1 MLSRYFIRARGRH
14 WALAAGLSAV
24 ATLIVAVTA
33 PSSAEQPPSAPASTF
48 IVFIRGERIGS
59 EDVTLARGTD
69 GWTITSSG
77 RFGAPL
83 DLVIKELQ
91 ARYSGEWKPLDLR
104 IDAITGNQ
112 PLTLRTV
119 VSGTSVTTTVSQG
132 GQSDEKTD
140 TVAPDTLLLPSPF
153 WGPFEALSQRLQTAA
168 AGSTLQSYSGG
179 TAVPI
184 EVGNSTSE
192 SIQTASRLIKARR
205 TALKLLTP
213 SAPVELEVWGDE
225 SGRLLRV
232 SIPAQNLEVA
242 REDVASVAARRVT
255 MARPNDE
262 QVRVPANG
270 FTLAGTISKPAAA
283 AAGPLPS
290 IILVAGSG
298 PQDRDEAVYGI
309 PIFGQLAERLAAA
322 GFLVLR
328 YDKRGI
334 GQSGGRPES
343 ATLFDYADDLRAAV
357 RFLSD
362 RKDVNRRQLT
372 LVGHSEGG
380 SVSMIAATKEKRVG
394 ALVLISTIGV
404 TGAELNMTQVTHG
417 LERSKRSAEERQATI
432 ELQKKIQAA
441 VLTGKGWEDVP
452 PNLRKQAEIPWF
464 KSFLAFDPAKV
475 MSDVKQPLL
484 IIQGLLDTQVD
495 PSNADILE
503 KLARARKKAGPI
515 EVVKIPG
522 INHLLVPATTG
533 EVDEYA
539 SLKEKVVSDQVSTAV
554 ISWSKKT
561 LASAR

>member
-1 MLSRYFIRARGRH
+1 MLSRHFIRARGQHR
-14 WALAAGLSAV
+14 ALAAGLAAAAILVV
-24 ATLIVAVTA
+24 AATA
-33 PSSAEQPPSAPASTF
+33 PSSAQQTSAQASTF
-48 IVFIRGERIGS
+48 IVFVRGERIGS
-59 EDVTLARGTD
+59 EDVTLAKTAD

-77 RFGAPL
+77 RFGPPL

-91 ARYSGEWKPLDLR
+91 ARYSGEWRPIDLR

-112 PLTLRTV
+112 PLNLRTV
-119 VSGTSVTTTVSQG
+119 VSDTSATTTITQAEKSDSQ
-132 GQSDEKTD
+132 TD
-140 TVAPDTLLLPSPF
+140 TIAPDSLLLPSPF
-153 WGPFEALSQRLQTAA
+153 WGPFEALSQKLRAAA
-168 AGSTLQSYSGG
+168 AGATLQSYSGG
-179 TAVPI
+179 TVVPI
-184 EVGNSTSE
+184 EVGNSTNE
-192 SIQTASRLIKARR
+192 LIQTASRLITARR
-205 TALKLLTP
+205 TRLKLLTP
-213 SAPVELEVWGDE
+213 SAPLEIEVWGDE
-225 SGRLLRV
+225 TGRLLRV

-270 FTLAGTISKPAAA
+270 FSLAGTISKPAAA
-283 AAGPLPS
+283 AGGRLPS

-298 PQDRDEAVYGI
+298 PQDRDETVYGI
-309 PIFGQLAERLAAA
+309 PIFGQLADRLADA

-328 YDKRGI
+328 YDKRGV
-334 GQSGGRPES
+334 GQSGGRIES
-343 ATLFDYADDLRAAV
+343 ATLVDYADDLRAAV

-362 RKDVNRRQLT
+362 RRDVDRRQLT
-372 LVGHSEGG
+372 VVGHSEGG
-380 SVSMIAATKEKRVG
+380 AVSMLATAREKRVG

-417 LERSKRSAEERQATI
+417 LERSKRPAEERQATI

-441 VLTGKGWEDVP
+441 VLTGKGWEEVP

-475 MSDVKQPLL
+475 MADVKQPVL
-484 IIQGLLDTQVD
+484 IIQGLLDTQVH

-503 KLARARKKAGPI
+503 KLASARKKAGPI

-539 SLKEKVVSDQVSTAV
+539 SLKERVVSDQVSNAV
-554 ISWSKKT
+554 ITWSKKT
-561 LASAR
+561 LAAAR